1 MRRPS
6 SRPLSRVVQPRCC
19 THCWRETTDAGT
31 LSYLPGTLRR
41 SGGGRI
47 SESRLWPVPLQNRLL
62 ERDWRALCYAEASRS
77 FLTSAPP
84 PPPPWP

>member
-1 MRRPS
+1 MPPVHRARLFHPLTALFSHDVAARVAGARPPA
-6 SRPLSRVVQPRCC
+6 R
-19 THCWRETTDAGT
+19 
-31 LSYLPGTLRR
+31 SYLPGTPRR

-77 FLTSAPP
+77 FLASAAALAC
-84 PPPPWP
+84 